1 MRRYDCFQ
9 ALGPQL
15 TNELVIANLANT
27 TTEWRAVRPHD
38 GNLYFVGMGMVT
50 PYALG
55 LALALP
61 NRRVLALDGDGG
73 LLFDLAV
80 LGNLA
85 QASPPNLCLI
95 VFDNEGYVSTGKFA
109 SAASLTAGPFDLE
122 AVAHAAGLKQVCT
135 VRDLSAFADAVQTGM
150 NGKDGPSV
158 VIAKVE
164 PAQAFV
170 GTTPID
176 ARENKYRFVRHV
188 ESTEGRVILRP
199 SAKEHGAPVPPD
211 APATADGSAAGFAEV
226 LHQGLRENGVDFVV
240 GLPCSGFTRAQELC
254 LGDPEMRYVG
264 VAHEATG
271 IGICAGAW
279 LGGKRPAALFENFG
293 MMAAA
298 YHLLRGNGTFGIP
311 TLLILEYRGDAGD
324 QEFWSETG
332 ELTEP
337 LLMAMRINHC
347 VVRDLGAVKP
357 AIRDGIKWMSFAL
370 RPYAVLPGFD
380 LTRLRAAK

>member
-9 ALGPQL
+9 ALGPRL

-122 AVAHAAGLKQVCT
+122 AVARAAGLKEVCT
-135 VRDLSAFADAVQTGM
+135 VRDLSAFADAVA
-150 NGKDGPSV
+150 DGT
-158 VIAKVE
+158 
-164 PAQAFV
+164 Q
-170 GTTPID
+170 
-176 ARENKYRFVRHV
+176 R
-188 ESTEGRVILRP
+188 EGRAVSRHRQGRTRSGLCRDDADRREGEQVPLRP
-199 SAKEHGAPVPPD
+199 A
-211 APATADGSAAGFAEV
+211 
-226 LHQGLRENGVDFVV
+226 R
-240 GLPCSGFTRAQELC
+240 
-254 LGDPEMRYVG
+254 
-264 VAHEATG
+264 
-271 IGICAGAW
+271 
-279 LGGKRPAALFENFG
+279 
-293 MMAAA
+293 
-298 YHLLRGNGTFGIP
+298 
-311 TLLILEYRGDAGD
+311 
-324 QEFWSETG
+324 
-332 ELTEP
+332 
-337 LLMAMRINHC
+337 
-347 VVRDLGAVKP
+347 
-357 AIRDGIKWMSFAL
+357 
-370 RPYAVLPGFD
+370 
-380 LTRLRAAK
+380 